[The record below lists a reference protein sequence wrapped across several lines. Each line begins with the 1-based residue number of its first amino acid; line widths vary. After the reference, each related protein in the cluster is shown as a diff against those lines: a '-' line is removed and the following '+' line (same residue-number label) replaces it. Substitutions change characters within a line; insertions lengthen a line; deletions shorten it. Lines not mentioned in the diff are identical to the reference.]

1 MGTVSLFTSSTSS
14 YSSLSNTTSAEQKTQ
29 QVETKS
35 SDQQD
40 TVKLSETAQAKLL
53 YKQGQSVSTIASTLG
68 TSASAIN
75 ADLGITLQ
83 KAVEKAIES
92 EVTS

>member
-14 YSSLSNTTSAEQKTQ
+14 YSSLSNTTSAQQKTQ
-29 QVETKS
+29 QAETQS

-40 TVKLSETAQAKLL
+40 TVKLSETAQAKML
-53 YKQGQSVSTIASTLG
+53 YKQGQSVSTIAASLG

-75 ADLGITLQ
+75 ADLGLTLE
-83 KAVEKAIES
+83 KALTKAIES
-92 EVTS
+92 SVQA